1 MHAAKKY
8 QVRKEAR
15 MEFRIV
21 DTDGLSGGGQI
32 VAWVVNG
39 PRQSEVPSFG
49 RRVMRDCL

>member
-15 MEFRIV
+15 MEFRIE
-21 DTDGLSGGGQI
+21 DARGKEK

-39 PRQSEVPSFG
+39 HGTKQGPKLQ
-49 RRVMRDCL
+49 

>member
-21 DTDGLSGGGQI
+21 DTIRLGG
-32 VAWVVNG
+32 
-39 PRQSEVPSFG
+39 RE
-49 RRVMRDCL
+49 RY

>member
-21 DTDGLSGGGQI
+21 DAERNEGKGDSSVGCKWPENKTRSQASVEG
-32 VAWVVNG
+32 
-39 PRQSEVPSFG
+39 
-49 RRVMRDCL
+49 